1 MNFGY
6 MIEQRRFH
14 LVLGKSLCQEKTI
27 KIYTRTGDFGKTSL
41 FSGERVHKSHD
52 RVEACGEVDEL
63 NAFLGVVSANLP
75 EGHEEILGEIHTI
88 QSALFHIGARLSTTP
103 GSPLLSTLK
112 EIGEEEVHALEQA
125 IDRMEEALSPVRGFI
140 LPGGHPTAAVI
151 HAARTVCRRSERRV
165 VRLYTAGKEEGR
177 ARNILAYLNRL
188 SDYLFVLARYCNY
201 VMGVADIP
209 WKK

>member
-1 MNFGY
+1 MCLRGF
-6 MIEQRRFH
+6 Q
-14 LVLGKSLCQEKTI
+14 LVLGKSPGQEKTI

-63 NAFLGVVSANLP
+63 NAFLGLLAANLP
-75 EGHEEILGEIHTI
+75 EGHEEIFGEIHTA

-103 GSPLLSTLK
+103 GSPLLSSLK

-140 LPGGHPTAAVI
+140 LPGGHPTAAMI

-165 VRLYTAGKEEGR
+165 VKLYTAEKQEEGSR
-177 ARNILAYLNRL
+177 KILAYLNRL
-188 SDYLFVLARYCNY
+188 SDYLFVLARYCNH

-209 WKK
+209 WEK